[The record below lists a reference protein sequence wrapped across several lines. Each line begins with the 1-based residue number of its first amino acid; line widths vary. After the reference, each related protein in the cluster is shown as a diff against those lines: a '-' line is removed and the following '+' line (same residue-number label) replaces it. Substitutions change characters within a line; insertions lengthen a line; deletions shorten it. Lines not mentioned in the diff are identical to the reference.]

1 MKNESLIKI
10 AATMVLILS
19 VLAGGCS
26 SGPVTEQQ
34 IVAPVQRGDMAVVVH
49 SMGNIDMPEAVNLYF
64 DTSVFGAASS
74 YSSRIKAVYVHRGD
88 FVYAGAILA
97 QLDDTVQKQTVET
110 AQYALEAAINNVVQT
125 GCCGAGRYPTFYADE
140 VALLRYEFA
149 LKETAQAK
157 ADLSTGENTDAAEQL
172 ALAKA
177 DIEGAKTY
185 YTNPDYKDVRTQYDQ
200 LDRAVE
206 TSEDYGIAIDRFTSE
221 VSSVAGIQ
229 DQIKNGQYSDAL
241 LAVQDVLSRMDD
253 THTVVK
259 RITHLPGGVSYPDYP
274 SAYTVVHELVNS
286 LSVLQQMS
294 DSEKFDPV
302 KFSEQLSMVRHDME
316 LSTKILEENITFDR
330 LGVNLK
336 VLRDY
341 NINMRVAIINL
352 EHAKE
357 VLLKTEL
364 IAPFDGRVVDV
375 NLQTG
380 DMISQRYSV
389 TGLPIDSYVVRMV
402 NTSNVRMVGQVNDL
416 DVTKVKQ
423 GQAADVYVDA
433 LPGKVLKGKVS
444 FISPYGSGLYRLEI
458 SLDPADAQYLA
469 QGQAAEADVLIDRH
483 TGVLMVPNSA
493 VMGKAG
499 AYYVR
504 VLVDQKANL
513 VEQRPVATGLQNDSM
528 TEIVS
533 GIQESEKVVL
543 QRAGPTSMPR
553 K

>member
-1 MKNESLIKI
+1 
-10 AATMVLILS
+10 
-19 VLAGGCS
+19 
-26 SGPVTEQQ
+26 
-34 IVAPVQRGDMAVVVH
+34 
-49 SMGNIDMPEAVNLYF
+49 
-64 DTSVFGAASS
+64 
-74 YSSRIKAVYVHRGD
+74 
-88 FVYAGAILA
+88 
-97 QLDDTVQKQTVET
+97 
-110 AQYALEAAINNVVQT
+110 
-125 GCCGAGRYPTFYADE
+125 
-140 VALLRYEFA
+140 
-149 LKETAQAK
+149 
-157 ADLSTGENTDAAEQL
+157 
-172 ALAKA
+172 
-177 DIEGAKTY
+177 
-185 YTNPDYKDVRTQYDQ
+185 
-200 LDRAVE
+200 
-206 TSEDYGIAIDRFTSE
+206 
-221 VSSVAGIQ
+221 
-229 DQIKNGQYSDAL
+229 
-241 LAVQDVLSRMDD
+241 
-253 THTVVK
+253 
-259 RITHLPGGVSYPDYP
+259 
-274 SAYTVVHELVNS
+274 
-286 LSVLQQMS
+286 
-294 DSEKFDPV
+294 
-302 KFSEQLSMVRHDME
+302 
-316 LSTKILEENITFDR
+316 
-330 LGVNLK
+330 
-336 VLRDY
+336 
-341 NINMRVAIINL
+341 
-352 EHAKE
+352 
-357 VLLKTEL
+357 
-364 IAPFDGRVVDV
+364 
-375 NLQTG
+375 
-380 DMISQRYSV
+380 MISQRYSV